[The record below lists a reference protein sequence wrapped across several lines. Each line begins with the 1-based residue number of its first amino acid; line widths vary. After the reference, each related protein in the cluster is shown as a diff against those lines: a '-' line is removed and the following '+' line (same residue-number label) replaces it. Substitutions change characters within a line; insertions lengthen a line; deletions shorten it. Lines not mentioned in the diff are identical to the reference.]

1 MGHKFEI
8 FTAGCSL
15 CQTALKQLKEAICEK
30 CQVIEYNL
38 NQSAD
43 AGVLAKKYNI
53 KVVPSIVVDGEIKFE
68 GTPSI
73 EEIKKIISNV

>member
-15 CQTALKQLKEAICEK
+15 CQTTLKQLKEAVCEK

-43 AGVLAKKYNI
+43 AVELVKKYDI

-68 GTPSI
+68 GIPSP
-73 EEIKKIISNV
+73 EEIKEIISDV